1 MIACTSKPGNEYPS
15 DSRRRRLPDCV
26 MPHDAEIRSA
36 PKPKKPNV
44 HACFRC
50 YDPPKLPT
58 RFPEDP
64 KYSTKEIQLMN
75 SSLSQPTLTLPKS
88 DMKNVVTGRI
98 FFLDLAG
105 GRVLSANPDGSDLTT
120 LVMEGRK
127 FPDGLAVDTAAGQMY
142 WTNMGNF
149 KENDGSIFRSD
160 LDGG

>member
-50 YDPPKLPT
+50 YDPPKPPT

-64 KYSTKEIQLMN
+64 FLFF
-75 SSLSQPTLTLPKS
+75 SLITFSNFVAASVSTLPAS
-88 DMKNVVTGRI
+88 GQVQRCRSTQW
-98 FFLDLAG
+98 
-105 GRVLSANPDGSDLTT
+105 T
-120 LVMEGRK
+120 L
-127 FPDGLAVDTAAGQMY
+127 
-142 WTNMGNF
+142 
-149 KENDGSIFRSD
+149 
-160 LDGG
+160 